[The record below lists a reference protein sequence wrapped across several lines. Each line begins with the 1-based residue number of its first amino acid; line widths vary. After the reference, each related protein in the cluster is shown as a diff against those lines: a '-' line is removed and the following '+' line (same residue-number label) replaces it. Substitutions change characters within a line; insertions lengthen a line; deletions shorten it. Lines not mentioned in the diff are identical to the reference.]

1 MKFFL
6 SLNSEGRQVYSVEN
20 GRCSNLLKDAR
31 VFTHHSSFGSKY
43 TMDASVIV
51 EVHRLPLETML
62 SGPAIAKMFYP
73 EGDNIIRAELGWLDA
88 EVAPDDV
95 ELAMLIM
102 FKDSRIK
109 SHSFL
114 VGGKPKS
121 FQLELTHLDG
131 EFFKYLDITKK
142 YTVGVDFSAIQFPA
156 MRKATEWRKIEEMF
170 KDSFSGCSDFANEF
184 TYARWRILE
193 YKSESSQAGVSL
205 SLCLE
210 ILPLHEEL
218 KKNEAE
224 LLAKYNSSSNMAIC
238 VLNIPLRWRSPD
250 LKKRLFTSPCLV
262 TEARDCAVSDSMVRL
277 GMSTVRDLLR
287 MGRSSKCMEEH
298 RSTISDPVVFQA
310 WERSRREMFMP
321 EADSFDIVEKGKRN
335 FVVSSTN
342 LVG

>member
-6 SLNSEGRQVYSVEN
+6 ALNSEGRQVFSVEN

-43 TMDASVIV
+43 TMDASAIV

-73 EGDNIIRAELGWLDA
+73 EGNNVIRAELGWLDQ

-95 ELAMLIM
+95 ELAMVIM
-102 FKDSRIK
+102 FTDSRIK

-121 FQLELTHLDG
+121 FQLQLTHLGG
-131 EFFKYLDITKK
+131 EFFKCLDTSKK

-170 KDSFSGCSDFANEF
+170 KDSFSGCTDFANEF

-193 YKSESSQAGVSL
+193 FSSGSSQAGVSL

-210 ILPLHEEL
+210 VLPLHDEL
-218 KKNEAE
+218 KNNDAE
-224 LLAKYNSSSNMAIC
+224 LLAKYNSSSNMAIS
-238 VLNIPLRWRSPD
+238 VLNIPLKWRSPNS
-250 LKKRLFTSPCLV
+250 KKRLFTSPCLV
-262 TEARDCAVSDSMVRL
+262 TDSKEGAVSDSMVRL

-298 RSTISDPVVFQA
+298 RSTISEPVVFQA
-310 WERSRREMFMP
+310 WEKSRRELFMS
-321 EADSFDIVEKGKRN
+321 EAETYDVMDKGKEKSCYN
-335 FVVSSTN
+335 
-342 LVG
+342 